1 MDIEEKENT
10 GISFKDVHQ
19 EKGVFRGYS
28 FSDCT
33 FTKCRFER
41 VDFTGSAFFDC
52 VFNHCE
58 LSLTTIVNASLR
70 DVQFKDCK
78 LVGIDFTKCDPS
90 LFRIGFD
97 TCLIDTCNF
106 SSLKLKQTRFIRSI
120 IRESRFIETIL
131 QEADFEDS
139 DLEQTLFHQCDL
151 EKANFSDAKNYS
163 INPLTNKIKGAIFS
177 LPEAVSLLKDLGI
190 CLTN

>member
-10 GISFKDVHQ
+10 GIAFKDVHQ
-19 EKGVFRGYS
+19 ENEAFRGYS

-41 VDFTGSAFFDC
+41 ADFTGSAFFDC
-52 VFNHCE
+52 VFDHCE
-58 LSLTTIVNASLR
+58 LSLSTIINASLR

-78 LVGIDFTKCDPS
+78 LVGMDFTKCDPS
-90 LFRIGFD
+90 LLHIGFD
-97 TCLIDTCNF
+97 KCLIDTCNF

-163 INPLTNKIKGAIFS
+163 INPLTNKIKGAMFS